1 MLISEEPEKASD
13 AGLVIAI
20 GGGMYR
26 IHPAANSYLEQLWR
40 FKEGPNYQQRK
51 AARSGSWM
59 PIQCL
64 PTGLIKKSTEVI
76 RQLPLR

>member
-1 MLISEEPEKASD
+1 MVHRSEATMNFGWLDVNTSLRTSSTMLISEEPEKASD

-40 FKEGPNYQQRK
+40 FKEGPN
-51 AARSGSWM
+51 
-59 PIQCL
+59 
-64 PTGLIKKSTEVI
+64 
-76 RQLPLR
+76 